1 LRICNAQPIS
11 GPFCGWTEWRIIT
24 AKMAIPFTASRLL
37 ILDMESACV
46 GSIIKGCSLNFLAD
60 TMKKALEI

>member
-1 LRICNAQPIS
+1 
-11 GPFCGWTEWRIIT
+11 
-24 AKMAIPFTASRLL
+24 MAIPFTASRLL